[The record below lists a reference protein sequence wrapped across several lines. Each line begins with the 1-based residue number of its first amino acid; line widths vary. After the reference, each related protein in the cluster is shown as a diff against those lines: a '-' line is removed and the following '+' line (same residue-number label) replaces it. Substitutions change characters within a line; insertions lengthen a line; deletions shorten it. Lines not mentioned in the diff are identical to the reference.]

1 MRYSFLSVFVFVGD
15 DVHLRFGAAAGARL
29 LTVKTQ
35 YALLVVQGWRVG
47 VYRARAQQQG
57 GNDGEEVLFHGIS
70 FKGGLM
76 KGFGMQAAF
85 SEWVWRRYVMETF
98 GLAAT

>member
-35 YALLVVQGWRVG
+35 YIFLARFDAGVG

-57 GNDGEEVLFHGIS
+57 GNDGEEVYPLRVG
-70 FKGGLM
+70 
-76 KGFGMQAAF
+76 
-85 SEWVWRRYVMETF
+85 
-98 GLAAT
+98 